1 MSELAD
7 KTNRIKTLTL
17 VTGELP
23 KTVPSDEEADKC
35 PRASLYEK
43 TLNSVMLN
51 EQVLSQAPSWR
62 KRLYRFLPF
71 GFSEIIEAYFLR
83 RDYDAIIAWGTGPAL
98 LFAAMLKF
106 TGTKHPYVTLTS
118 WISTP
123 RKAMVLKRVHS
134 HITRMVFWSSVQRDF
149 AVNSLGIPPE
159 KTRLLNK
166 SVDQKFFRPMKMKTD
181 MICSAGREM
190 RDYPTLIEA
199 MRGLDIKCHIAVALR
214 GKLYDSIRKVYESK
228 SVPSNITVGN
238 LPPLS
243 LRDLYARSRFVVI
256 PLLPT
261 DTDNGVTVIVEAM
274 AMGKAVICSRT
285 QGQTDVMVEGKTGL
299 FVPPGDPKALREAI
313 LYLWKN
319 PEIAEEMGREAR
331 ERIEQKH
338 KWDTFVNDVRSVV
351 EDAVSPKHAK
361 ERETDGSSEKA
372 FI

>member
-1 MSELAD
+1 MSEMRSNAD
-7 KTNRIKTLTL
+7 QIKTLTL
-17 VTGELP
+17 VTGALP
-23 KTVPSDEEADKC
+23 KTDIAQEEADKC
-35 PRASLYEK
+35 PRASLYER

-51 EQVLSQAPSWR
+51 ERVLSSAPAWR
-62 KRLYRFLPF
+62 RRLYRFLPF
-71 GFSEIIEAYFLR
+71 GISEIIEAYFLR
-83 RDYDAIIAWGTGPAL
+83 RDYDAIIAWGTRPAL
-98 LFAAMLKF
+98 LFAVMLKL
-106 TGTKHPYVTLTS
+106 TRTKYPYITLTS

-123 RKAMVLKRVHS
+123 RKAMVLKRVYS

-149 AVNSLGIPPE
+149 AVNRLGIPPE

-166 SVDQKFFRPMKMKTD
+166 SVDQKFYRPMGVKTD

-214 GKLYDSIRKVYESK
+214 GKMYDTVRKVYETK
-228 SVPSNITVGN
+228 YIPVNITVGN

-285 QGQTDVMVEGKTGL
+285 EGQTDVMVEGKTGL
-299 FVPPGDPKALREAI
+299 FVPPGDSKALREAI
-313 LYLWKN
+313 LYLWNN

-331 ERIEQKH
+331 RRIEQKH
-338 KWDTFVNDVRSVV
+338 TWDAFVNDVRTVV
-351 EDAVSPKHAK
+351 EDALAPKVSTQP
-361 ERETDGSSEKA
+361 EMSESSEKV